1 MVLGFVAGGSSISVS
16 LAEPLVVF
24 FARVTFFTF
33 VGFSSSME
41 GVFSLSMS
49 SSFSPGTVVTA
60 LVFLVATLLPVS
72 AFVASSITSVA
83 LTPLLDFVAGAGSSV
98 LSSSSAVFV
107 LVRDVFSAGT
117 ADPLSAVLEP
127 ARGLRVAVFVG
138 FESVSE
144 ISGVFGLREATLRAG
159 FASVSSPFEGGFAI
173 LRAGFDDVPSPSVLV
188 VAFVCMASLVLRAG
202 SYGKLFNEQ
211 SGKAAQYGLP
221 PRPFLYL
228 V

>member
-33 VGFSSSME
+33 VGFSSSIE
-41 GVFSLSMS
+41 GVFSLSTPS
-49 SSFSPGTVVTA
+49 SLSPGTVVSA
-60 LVFLVATLLPVS
+60 LVFLVATLPVS

-107 LVRDVFSAGT
+107 LVRDVFSVGT

-159 FASVSSPFEGGFAI
+159 FASVSSLFEGGFAI

-202 SYGKLFNEQ
+202 SCGKLFNEQ